1 MSISNAV
8 VGPQWIDDAGRRAR
22 DRLRVG
28 QTSAVIGHG
37 DWYAGNLRFEDDRLV
52 VVHDW
57 DSVIADSESTL
68 VGFAAA
74 VFPTTNAGEEA
85 TVAETE
91 AFLAAYAA
99 ARGRRFSADERERSW
114 AAGVW
119 LRAFDSKKQH
129 ALGQPV
135 RSLTEQG
142 APERLRR
149 AGAV

>member
-37 DWYAGNLRFEDDRLV
+37 DWYAGN
-52 VVHDW
+52 
-57 DSVIADSESTL
+57 ESTL